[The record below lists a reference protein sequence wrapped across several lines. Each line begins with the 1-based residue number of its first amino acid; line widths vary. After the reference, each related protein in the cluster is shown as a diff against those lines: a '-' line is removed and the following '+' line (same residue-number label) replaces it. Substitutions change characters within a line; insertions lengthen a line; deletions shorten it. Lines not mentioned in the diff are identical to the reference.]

1 MFPLPFRATLRRMNR
16 QLIVRS
22 ATTAVFVLLG
32 AAGAITQRASAAH
45 PGYTGGGV
53 TLLPNGWRIAPA
65 GVHMAIGDLPL
76 AMTFSPDGRSL
87 IVTNNGMARPTLRVV
102 NLERRMVTQTFAMD
116 DGWLGMAWHPDGGTF
131 YSSGAA
137 ANSIAELK
145 WQNGRFAPGSVIQ
158 LARSSRYSSDGS
170 TAARTKCRAAG
181 TAEFHRWSGHYP

>member
-1 MFPLPFRATLRRMNR
+1 MIRPLVAKWTTVALFVSLSVA
-16 QLIVRS
+16 S
-22 ATTAVFVLLG
+22 AL
-32 AAGAITQRASAAH
+32 TQRASVAH

-102 NLERRMVTQTFAMD
+102 NLEQRMVTQTFAMD

-137 ANSIAELK
+137 ANSSAELK

-158 LARSSRYSSDGS
+158 LARSSRTLP
-170 TAARTKCRAAG
+170 TAAQQLQPNAAPPG
-181 TAEFHRWSGHYP
+181 PQSFIGGLAITPDGAALCAVHV